1 MRFSSVAFELPYLF
15 IELFFIGVPVMLTDG
30 RSVCSHVIT
39 KFSRIG
45 MGKASLLD
53 KILRRIFFFFCLLES
68 VHIGFLKKECRGK
81 KRAHCNKCLFR
92 IIFFLQKFS
101 LFL

>member
-15 IELFFIGVPVMLTDG
+15 IELFFIGVPVMPTDG
-30 RSVCSHVIT
+30 RSVCSHLIT

-53 KILRRIFFFFCLLES
+53 KILRRIFFFFW
-68 VHIGFLKKECRGK
+68 
-81 KRAHCNKCLFR
+81 NLF
-92 IIFFLQKFS
+92 ILDF
-101 LFL
+101 